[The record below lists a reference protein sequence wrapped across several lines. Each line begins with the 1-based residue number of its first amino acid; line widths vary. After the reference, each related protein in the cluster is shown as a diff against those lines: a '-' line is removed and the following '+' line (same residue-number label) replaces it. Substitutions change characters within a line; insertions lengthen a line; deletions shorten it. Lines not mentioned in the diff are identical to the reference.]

1 MQGYRLIHIAH
12 GVVEVQEE
20 SVCYRLTD
28 TQIAADLAAV
38 RANRAKYASDLDWL
52 TRVHFLESCLA
63 TARQN
68 GKGDA
73 SPRGT
78 L

>member
-1 MQGYRLIHIAH
+1 MEGYRLIHIAP

-20 SVCYRLTD
+20 SVSYHLTD

-38 RANRAKYASDLDWL
+38 RANRERYDCDVDWL
-52 TRVHFLESCLA
+52 TRIHFLESCLA
-63 TARQN
+63 TAQN